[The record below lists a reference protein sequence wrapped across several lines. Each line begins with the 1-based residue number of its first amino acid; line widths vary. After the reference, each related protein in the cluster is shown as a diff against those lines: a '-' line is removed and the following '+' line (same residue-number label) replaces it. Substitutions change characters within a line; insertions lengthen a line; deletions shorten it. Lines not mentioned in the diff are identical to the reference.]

1 MTFYL
6 FWSGLIFRGICVCTA
21 GIPALFAAAAFP
33 YWEFLTANGRC
44 TWGLK
49 VRLDTDFPSMAHGTP
64 VLYLRVNSQPY
75 FCHLRVSQ
83 EWQPGCEVV
92 LESQQYILSSTLPRV
107 LCSGIVPGY
116 SW

>member
-75 FCHLRVSQ
+75 FCHL
-83 EWQPGCEVV
+83 
-92 LESQQYILSSTLPRV
+92 
-107 LCSGIVPGY
+107 
-116 SW
+116 